1 MICFNIAN
9 SMARTK
15 QTARGGGIVTAAAA
29 QGRKRKQ
36 PTDDGS
42 SSEHFSPMSS
52 PERSEGG
59 KPLAKFPRKTS
70 PSKSPRKAGGRSPAR
85 SKPSGSRP
93 AASGGFDPFA
103 LPSFSTEDDDDEQE
117 ITFKVT
123 GEPTD
128 GGQKV
133 AADPNDG
140 KQPQQPLAKK
150 CLKKVKVL
158 HGLINAPK
166 RGESSLKQI
175 RKWNK
180 EGRRKV
186 PGETKR
192 GWMKKGTRARDAR
205 GRLLRKMRPGTVA
218 LREIRFY
225 QRSRVFLI
233 PMLTF
238 QRYVREVCQD
248 VAKEYR
254 WQAIALYNLQV
265 AAEAYVVGVLA
276 DTNLCTIHHKC
287 MTIFPKDLHLAR
299 RLRGKSETGVG
310 ANVSDQFN

>member
-1 MICFNIAN
+1 
-9 SMARTK
+9 MARTK
-15 QTARGGGIVTAAAA
+15 QTARGGGIVTASAAR
-29 QGRKRKQ
+29 GRKRNQ
-36 PTDDGS
+36 PGDSS
-42 SSEHFSPMSS
+42 SSEYFSPMSS

-59 KPLAKFPRKTS
+59 KTLAKFPRKTS
-70 PSKSPRKAGGRSPAR
+70 PTKSPKKTSGRSPAR
-85 SKPSGSRP
+85 GESSGSTSRP
-93 AASGGFDPFA
+93 SASNMPNPFA
-103 LPSFSTEDDDDEQE
+103 LPSFSTEDDGDEE
-117 ITFKVT
+117 EVTFKVT
-123 GEPTD
+123 GGPTD

-140 KQPQQPLAKK
+140 KQPRKQLAKK
-150 CLKKVKVL
+150 SLKKVRVL
-158 HGLINAPK
+158 HGLMNAPK
-166 RGESSLKQI
+166 RGESSLSEI

-180 EGRRKV
+180 QGRRKV

-205 GRLLRKMRPGTVA
+205 GRLLKKMHPGTVA

-225 QRSRVFLI
+225 QCSRVFLI
-233 PMLTF
+233 PMLAF

-254 WQAIALYNLQV
+254 WQAIALYHLQV

-276 DTNLCTIHHKC
+276 DTNLCAIHCKC

-299 RLRGKSETGVG
+299 RLRGKTETGVG